1 MQTETILILLF
12 SVAAAVAIAVRQLH
26 VPYTVALVLTG
37 LALGI
42 LNLFT
47 PPHLTKELLFS
58 VFLPG
63 LLFEAAFH
71 IEFREFWRNRLAI
84 ASLAVPGVAA
94 AVALTTVI
102 LTPVVNTLHLEQD
115 FTWQYALV
123 FGALIAATDPIAV
136 VAVFRSLGAPRR
148 LSVLLDGESLLNDG
162 TAIVFFTLS
171 LSLVTGASVTT
182 GQLATDFLKIVGF
195 GGLIGAAVGLA
206 VSQVI
211 KQIDDAMIEITLTT
225 IAAYGSFVTAEH
237 FHYSGVI
244 AVVVAGVLC
253 GNYGARIGMTPS
265 TRVAVETFWEY
276 VAFALNSIVFLLIG
290 LEVHLDALFSS
301 WKAILVAYLVVTA
314 GRGLVIFA
322 VSGLLRRTR
331 ERIPWPWSVVLTW
344 GGLRGGL
351 PMVLVLSLA
360 KDFPHRDLLV
370 TMTFGVVMISI
381 LVHGMTVSPL
391 LRWLGIVKGREHRE
405 AYEFARG
412 KLQAASAALEELER
426 MSHVH
431 FSRDDVRA
439 RLKDE
444 YEKRI
449 EKEQDQIGQLE
460 LDRAAIAAQE
470 SQWARR
476 HLLLTEKNH
485 VIDSFRQ
492 GVLSQE
498 IYEKL
503 LADIDA
509 RLLRLESG
517 EEEKTTEEP
526 DSAKKEDQHPMSI
539 PRKTWAMVHKY
550 HSTQETCA
558 IAMKEGCPL

>member
-1 MQTETILILLF
+1 MQLQTILLLLF
-12 SVAAAVAIAVRQLH
+12 SVVAAVAIAVRRLH
-26 VPYTVALVLTG
+26 MPYTVGLVLTG

-42 LNLFT
+42 MNLFT
-47 PPHLTKELLFS
+47 PPHLTKGLLFS

-94 AVALTTVI
+94 AVALTAAI
-102 LTPVVNTLHLEQD
+102 LTPAVSALHLEQD

-171 LSLVTGASVTT
+171 LSLVTGASVT
-182 GQLATDFLKIVGF
+182 GWQLTTDFLKIVGF
-195 GGLIGAAVGLA
+195 GGLIGAAVSLA

-211 KQIDDAMIEITLTT
+211 RQIDDAKIEITLTT
-225 IAAYGSFVTAEH
+225 IAAYGSFVTAERFH
-237 FHYSGVI
+237 FSGVI

-253 GNYGARIGMTPS
+253 GNYGARTGMTPS
-265 TRVAVETFWEY
+265 TRVAVESFWEY

-290 LEVHLDALFSS
+290 LEVHLNTLFSS
-301 WKAILVAYLVVTA
+301 WEVILVAYLVVTV
-314 GRGLVIFA
+314 GRGLVIFV
-322 VSGLLRRTR
+322 VSGLLRKTR
-331 ERIPWPWSVVLTW
+331 EKIPWPWSVVLTW

-370 TMTFGVVMISI
+370 AMTFGVVMMSI

-391 LRWLGIVKGREHRE
+391 LRRLGIVKGREHRE

-412 KLQAASAALEELER
+412 KLQAAGAALEELER
-426 MSHVH
+426 MSHVY
-431 FSRDDVRA
+431 FSGDDVRA
-439 RLKDE
+439 PLKDG
-444 YEKRI
+444 YEKI
-449 EKEQDQIGQLE
+449 IKGEQDRISELE

-485 VIDSFRQ
+485 MIDSFRQ
-492 GVLSQE
+492 GLLSQE

-503 LADIDA
+503 LTDIDA

-526 DSAKKEDQHPMSI
+526 DSNKKEGE
-539 PRKTWAMVHKY
+539 PR
-550 HSTQETCA
+550 
-558 IAMKEGCPL
+558 

>member
-1 MQTETILILLF
+1 MEMGSRQDRQACTRRRPALGELVGRQTVQIETILILLF
-12 SVAAAVAIAVRQLH
+12 SVATVVAIVVRQVH
-26 VPYTVALVLTG
+26 MPYTVALVLAG

-42 LNLFT
+42 LNIFT
-47 PPHLTKELLFS
+47 PPHLTKALLFS

-71 IEFREFWRNRLAI
+71 IEFREFWRNRLAV

-94 AVALTTVI
+94 AVALTTMI

-171 LSLVTGASVTT
+171 LSLVIGASVTVR
-182 GQLATDFLKIVGF
+182 QLTTDFLQIVGI
-195 GGLIGAAVGLA
+195 GALIGAAVGLA
-206 VSQVI
+206 ASQVI

-244 AVVVAGVLC
+244 AVVVAGIFC

-290 LEVHLDALFSS
+290 LEVNIDSLFSS
-301 WKAILVAYLVVTA
+301 WKVILVAYLVVTV

-322 VSGLLRRTR
+322 VSGLLRKTR
-331 ERIPWPWSVVLTW
+331 EKIPWPWSVVLTW

-412 KLQAASAALEELER
+412 KLQAASAALEELDR
-426 MSHVH
+426 MSYVH
-431 FSRDDVRA
+431 FSHDDVHA
-439 RLKDE
+439 QLKDE

-449 EKEQDQIGQLE
+449 EEGREQIGELE
-460 LDRAAIAAQE
+460 LDRAAIVAQE

-498 IYEKL
+498 IYDQL

-509 RLLRLESG
+509 RLLRVESG
-517 EEEKTTEEP
+517 EEEPTTEAP
-526 DSAKKEDQHPMSI
+526 GSDKNED
-539 PRKTWAMVHKY
+539 
-550 HSTQETCA
+550 
-558 IAMKEGCPL
+558 

>member
-1 MQTETILILLF
+1 MQTEMILILLF
-12 SVAAAVAIAVRQLH
+12 SVAAAVAIAVRQVH
-26 VPYTVALVLTG
+26 MPYTVALVLAG
-37 LALGI
+37 LMLGI
-42 LNLFT
+42 LDVFT
-47 PPHLTKELLFS
+47 PPPLTKELLFS

-84 ASLAVPGVAA
+84 TSLAVPGVAA
-94 AVALTTVI
+94 AVALTSVI
-102 LTPVVNTLHLEQD
+102 LTPVVNTLHLEQH

-136 VAVFRSLGAPRR
+136 VAAFRSLGVPQR

-162 TAIVFFTLS
+162 TAIVFFMLS
-171 LSLVTGASVTT
+171 LSLVNGAGVTA
-182 GQLATDFLKIVGF
+182 GQLATDFLEIVGF

-206 VSQVI
+206 ASQMI
-211 KQIDDAMIEITLTT
+211 RQIDEAMIEITLTT
-225 IAAYGSFVTAEH
+225 IAAYGSFVAAEH

-244 AVVVAGVLC
+244 AVVVAGMIC
-253 GNYGARIGMTPS
+253 GNYGARTGMTPS

-290 LEVHLDALFSS
+290 LEVHLDALFGS
-301 WKAILVAYLVVTA
+301 WRVILVAYLVVIAT
-314 GRGLVIFA
+314 RGLVIFA
-322 VSGLLRRTR
+322 VSGLLRKTR
-331 ERIPWPWSVVLTW
+331 EKIPWPWSVALTW

-381 LVHGMTVSPL
+381 LLHGMTIPPL
-391 LRWLGIVKGREHRE
+391 LRLLGIVKGRMQRD

-412 KLQAASAALEELER
+412 KLQAASAALEELGR
-426 MSHVH
+426 MSYIH
-431 FSRDDVRA
+431 FSRDDMRA
-439 RLKDE
+439 QLKDE

-449 EKEQDQIGQLE
+449 EEEQSRMGALE
-460 LDRAAIAAQE
+460 LDRAAIAEQE
-470 SQWARR
+470 SQWIRR
-476 HLLLTEKNH
+476 HLLLTEKSH
-485 VIDSFRQ
+485 VVDSFRQ
-492 GVLSQE
+492 GMLGQE
-498 IYEKL
+498 IHEQL

-517 EEEKTTEEP
+517 EGAQAAEEP
-526 DSAKKEDQHPMSI
+526 VSASSSI
-539 PRKTWAMVHKY
+539 KSDERSRANAGDEAHFGK
-550 HSTQETCA
+550 
-558 IAMKEGCPL
+558 

>member
-1 MQTETILILLF
+1 MHAETILILLF
-12 SVAAAVAIAVRQLH
+12 SVAAAVAIAVRQLQ

-37 LALGI
+37 LGLGM

-115 FTWQYALV
+115 FVWQYALV

-136 VAVFRSLGAPRR
+136 VAIFRSLGAPRR

-171 LSLVTGASVTT
+171 LSLVTGASVT
-182 GQLATDFLKIVGF
+182 GWQLTTDFLEIVGF

-211 KQIDDAMIEITLTT
+211 KQVDDAMIEITLTT

-253 GNYGARIGMTPS
+253 GNYGARVGMTPS

-290 LEVHLDALFSS
+290 LEVNLDALFLS
-301 WKAILVAYLVVTA
+301 WKVILVAYLVSTA
-314 GRGLVIFA
+314 GRGLVIFL

-331 ERIPWPWSVVLTW
+331 EKIPWPWSVVLTW

-412 KLQAASAALEELER
+412 KLQAANAALEELKH

-431 FSRDDVRA
+431 FSSKDVRA
-439 RLKDE
+439 HLKGE
-444 YEKRI
+444 YQQRI
-449 EKEQDQIGQLE
+449 KEEQGQIGELE
-460 LDRAAIAAQE
+460 LDRSEIEAQE
-470 SQWARR
+470 AQWARR

-485 VIDSFRQ
+485 VIDSFQQ
-492 GVLSQE
+492 GILDQE
-498 IYEKL
+498 VYDKL
-503 LADIDA
+503 LADIDT

-517 EEEKTTEEP
+517 EAGKTVEEQNSVRHKKT
-526 DSAKKEDQHPMSI
+526 
-539 PRKTWAMVHKY
+539 
-550 HSTQETCA
+550 
-558 IAMKEGCPL
+558 

>member
-47 PPHLTKELLFS
+47 PPPLTKQLLFS

-71 IEFREFWRNRLAI
+71 IEFREFWRNRLTI

-102 LTPVVNTLHLEQD
+102 LSPVVNTLHLELG

-136 VAVFRSLGAPRR
+136 VAVFRSLGVPRR
-148 LSVLLDGESLLNDG
+148 LSVLLEGESLLNDG
-162 TAIVFFTLS
+162 TAIVLFTLS
-171 LSLVTGASVTT
+171 LALVNGANVTAW
-182 GQLATDFLKIVGF
+182 QLTTDFIKIVGF
-195 GGLIGAAVGLA
+195 GGLIGLAVGLA

-237 FHYSGVI
+237 FQYSGVI

-253 GNYGARIGMTPS
+253 GNYGARTGMTPS

-290 LEVHLDALFSS
+290 LEVHLDALFLS
-301 WKAILVAYLVVTA
+301 WQAILVAYLVVTA

-322 VSGLLRRTR
+322 VSGLLRKTR
-331 ERIPWPWSVVLTW
+331 EQIPWAWSLVLTW

-360 KDFPHRDLLV
+360 RDFPHRDLLV

-412 KLQAASAALEELER
+412 KLQAASAALAELER

-431 FSRDDVRA
+431 FFRNDVRDHI
-439 RLKDE
+439 KDE

-449 EKEQDQIGQLE
+449 AEEQDKIDGLE
-460 LDRAAIAAQE
+460 LDHAAIVAQE
-470 SQWARR
+470 AQWARR

-485 VIDSFRQ
+485 AIGSFQQ
-492 GVLSQE
+492 GVLDQE

-509 RLLRLESG
+509 RFLWLESG
-517 EEEKTTEEP
+517 AEEKTNAEVN
-526 DSAKKEDQHPMSI
+526 SATNKE
-539 PRKTWAMVHKY
+539 
-550 HSTQETCA
+550 
-558 IAMKEGCPL
+558 

>member
-1 MQTETILILLF
+1 VPAETVLILLF
-12 SVAAAVAIAVRQLH
+12 SVAAAVAIAVRQWH

-37 LALGI
+37 LVLGI
-42 LNLFT
+42 LNLFA
-47 PPHLTKELLFS
+47 PPHLTKGLLFS

-71 IEFREFWRNRLAI
+71 MEFREFWRNRLAI

-94 AVALTTVI
+94 AVLLTTVF
-102 LTPVVNTLHLEQD
+102 LTPVVNALHLEQK

-136 VAVFRSLGAPRR
+136 MAVFRSLGVPRR

-171 LSLVTGASVTT
+171 LALVTGASVTA
-182 GQLATDFLKIVGF
+182 GRLATDFFNIVVL

-206 VSQVI
+206 VSFVI
-211 KQIDDAMIEITLTT
+211 KHVDDAMIEITLTT
-225 IAAYGSFVTAEH
+225 IAAYGSFVAAEH

-244 AVVVAGVLC
+244 AVVVAGILC

-276 VAFALNSIVFLLIG
+276 VAFALNSMVFLLIG

-301 WKAILVAYLVVTA
+301 WKAILVAYLVVTV
-314 GRGLVIFA
+314 GRGLIIFA
-322 VSGLLRRTR
+322 VSGLLRSTR
-331 ERIPWPWSVVLTW
+331 ERFPWVWSVVLTW
-344 GGLRGGL
+344 GGLRGAL
-351 PMVLVLSLA
+351 PMVLVLSLPGA
-360 KDFPHRDLLV
+360 FPHRELLV
-370 TMTFGVVMISI
+370 TMTFGVVLISI
-381 LVHGMTVSPL
+381 LVHGMTISPL
-391 LRWLGIVKGREHRE
+391 LRWLGVVKGREHRE
-405 AYEFARG
+405 AYELARG
-412 KLQAASAALEELER
+412 KLQAASAALDELER

-431 FSRDDVRA
+431 FFRDDVRA
-439 RLKDE
+439 KLKDE
-444 YEKRI
+444 YQKRI
-449 EKEQDQIGQLE
+449 EEEQNRIGTLT
-460 LDRAAIAAQE
+460 LDRAVISAQE

-476 HLLLTEKNH
+476 HLLLTEKKH

-492 GVLSQE
+492 GVLDQD

-517 EEEKTTEEP
+517 DEAQTTEEP
-526 DSAKKEDQHPMSI
+526 ASAEKQNKNPQ
-539 PRKTWAMVHKY
+539 PREISSAANTE
-550 HSTQETCA
+550 SS
-558 IAMKEGCPL
+558 PS

>member
-1 MQTETILILLF
+1 MQTQTILILLF
-12 SVAAAVAIAVRQLH
+12 SVAAAVAIAARQFR

-37 LALGI
+37 LVLGI

-58 VFLPG
+58 IFLPG

-84 ASLAVPGVAA
+84 VLLAVPGVAV

-102 LTPVVNTLHLEQD
+102 LTPVVTTLHLAND

-136 VAVFRSLGAPRR
+136 VAVFRTLGAPRR

-171 LSLVTGASVTT
+171 LSMLAGARVTM
-182 GQLATDFLKIVGF
+182 GQLTTDFLMIVGF
-195 GGLIGAAVGLA
+195 GALIGVAIGLA

-211 KQIDDAMIEITLTT
+211 RQVDDAMIEITLTT
-225 IAAYGSFVTAEH
+225 IAAYGSFVAAEH
-237 FHYSGVI
+237 FQCSGVI

-253 GNYGARIGMTPS
+253 GNYGARTGMTPS
-265 TRVAVETFWEY
+265 TKVAVEAFWEY

-290 LEVHLDALFSS
+290 LEVQLDALFSS
-301 WKAILVAYLVVTA
+301 WKAILVAYLVVTVC
-314 GRGLVIFA
+314 RGLVIFA
-322 VSGLLRRTR
+322 VSGLLRMSR
-331 ERIPWPWSVVLTW
+331 ETISWPWSVALMW

-351 PMVLVLSLA
+351 PMVLVLSLP
-360 KDFPHRDLLV
+360 KGFLHRDLLV

-381 LVHGMTVSPL
+381 LAHGMTISPL
-391 LRWLGIVKGREHRE
+391 LRWLGIVKGPQRRE
-405 AYEFARG
+405 AYEFSRG

-431 FSRDDVRA
+431 FSGNAIRA
-439 RLKDE
+439 KLKEE
-444 YEKRI
+444 YKKRI
-449 EKEQDQIGQLE
+449 EEEQIEIGALE
-460 LDRAAIAAQE
+460 LDHAAIAVQE

-476 HLLLTEKNH
+476 HLLLTEKNY
-485 VIDSFRQ
+485 VIGSYRQ
-492 GVLSQE
+492 GTVSQE
-498 IYEKL
+498 VYEKL

-509 RLLRLESG
+509 RLLRLESV
-517 EEEKTTEEP
+517 EENEGTAEET
-526 DSAKKEDQHPMSI
+526 DN
-539 PRKTWAMVHKY
+539 VGN
-550 HSTQETCA
+550 
-558 IAMKEGCPL
+558 EGSVG

>member
-1 MQTETILILLF
+1 METETILILLF
-12 SVAAAVAIAVRQLH
+12 SVAVAVAIAVRQLH

-37 LALGI
+37 SGLGI
-42 LNLFT
+42 LSLFT
-47 PPHLTKELLFS
+47 PPHLTKELLYS

-71 IEFREFWRNRLAI
+71 IELSEFWRNRLAI

-94 AVALTTVI
+94 AVALTAVI
-102 LTPVVNTLHLEQD
+102 LPPVVDTLNLEQG
-115 FTWQYALV
+115 FTWSYALV

-148 LSVLLDGESLLNDG
+148 LSMLLDGESLLNDG

-182 GQLATDFLKIVGF
+182 GQLAADFLKIVGF

-265 TRVAVETFWEY
+265 TRVAVQTFWEY

-290 LEVHLDALFSS
+290 LEVHLNALFVS
-301 WKAILVAYLVVTA
+301 WKVILVAYLVVTV

-322 VSGLLRRTR
+322 VSGVLRKTR
-331 ERIPWPWSVVLTW
+331 ENIPWPWSVVLTW
-344 GGLRGGL
+344 GGLRGVL

-360 KDFPHRDLLV
+360 KEFPHRDLLV

-381 LVHGMTVSPL
+381 LVHGMTISPL

-412 KLQAASAALEELER
+412 KLQAAGAALEELDR
-426 MSHVH
+426 MSYVR
-431 FSRDDVRA
+431 FSREDVREE
-439 RLKDE
+439 LKNE
-444 YEKRI
+444 YKDRM
-449 EKEQDQIGQLE
+449 EKEQGLIGKLE

-476 HLLLTEKNH
+476 HLLLTEKNQ
-485 VIDSFRQ
+485 VIDSYRQ
-492 GVLSQE
+492 GVLTQE
-498 IYEKL
+498 VYEKL
-503 LADIDA
+503 LADVDA

-517 EEEKTTEEP
+517 EQEKTAGTP
-526 DSAKKEDQHPMSI
+526 DSAQGEVRRRDLPGY
-539 PRKTWAMVHKY
+539 TWTMMRMHH
-550 HSTQETCA
+550 HSEA
-558 IAMKEGCPL
+558 ICTRVLRGYT

>member
-1 MQTETILILLF
+1 MHTETILILLF
-12 SVAAAVAIAVRQLH
+12 SVAAAVAIAVRQLR

-37 LALGI
+37 LTLGI

-71 IEFREFWRNRLAI
+71 IEFREFWRNRLTI
-84 ASLAVPGVAA
+84 ASLAMPGVGA
-94 AVALTTVI
+94 AVALTTVT
-102 LTPVVNTLHLEQD
+102 LAPVVNTLHLEQN

-136 VAVFRSLGAPRR
+136 VAVFRTLGVPRR

-171 LSLVTGASVTT
+171 LSLVIGAGVTGW
-182 GQLATDFLKIVGF
+182 QLTTDFLKIVGF
-195 GGLIGAAVGLA
+195 GGLIGAAVGLGI
-206 VSQVI
+206 SQVI

-225 IAAYGSFVTAEH
+225 IAAYGSFVMAEH
-237 FHYSGVI
+237 FHSSGVI

-253 GNYGARIGMTPS
+253 GNYGARTGMTPS

-276 VAFALNSIVFLLIG
+276 VAFALNSMVFLLIG
-290 LEVHLDALFSS
+290 LEVHLDALFGS
-301 WKAILVAYLVVTA
+301 WQVILVAYLVVTA

-331 ERIPWPWSVVLTW
+331 EKIPWPWSIVLTW

-381 LVHGMTVSPL
+381 LVHGMTISPL
-391 LRWLGIVKGREHRE
+391 LRWLGVVKGHEHRE
-405 AYEFARG
+405 EYEFARG

-426 MSHVH
+426 LSHVH
-431 FSRDDVRA
+431 FSRNDVRA
-439 RLKDE
+439 KLKDE

-449 EKEQDQIGQLE
+449 TVEQNRIGELE
-460 LDRAAIAAQE
+460 LDRAAVAAQE
-470 SQWARR
+470 ARWARR

-485 VIDSFRQ
+485 VIDSFQQ
-492 GVLSQE
+492 GLLDQE

-517 EEEKTTEEP
+517 EEETIEEP
-526 DSAKKEDQHPMSI
+526 VVAGHENKP
-539 PRKTWAMVHKY
+539 
-550 HSTQETCA
+550 
-558 IAMKEGCPL
+558 

>member
-1 MQTETILILLF
+1 MQTETIVILLF
-12 SVAAAVAIAVRQLH
+12 SVAVAVAIVVRQLH

-37 LALGI
+37 LTLGI

-136 VAVFRSLGAPRR
+136 VAVFRSLGVPRR

-162 TAIVFFTLS
+162 TAVVFFTLS
-171 LSLVTGASVTT
+171 LSLVTGASVTA
-182 GQLATDFLKIVGF
+182 GQLTTDFFKIVGF

-225 IAAYGSFVTAEH
+225 IAAYGSFVIAEH
-237 FHYSGVI
+237 FHCSGVI
-244 AVVVAGVLC
+244 AVVVAGMLC

-290 LEVHLDALFSS
+290 LEVHLNALFSS
-301 WKAILVAYLVVTA
+301 WKVILVAYLVVTA
-314 GRGLVIFA
+314 GRGLLIFV
-322 VSGLLRRTR
+322 VSALLRRTR
-331 ERIPWPWSVVLTW
+331 EKIPWSWSVVLTW
-344 GGLRGGL
+344 GGLRGAL

-360 KDFPHRDLLV
+360 KDFAHRDLLV

-412 KLQAASAALEELER
+412 KLQAASAAVEELER
-426 MSHVH
+426 MSHLH

-439 RLKDE
+439 QLKDE

-449 EKEQDQIGQLE
+449 EKEQDQIGELE
-460 LDRAAIAAQE
+460 LDRAAIVAQE

-492 GVLSQE
+492 GLLSQE

-526 DSAKKEDQHPMSI
+526 DSAKKED
-539 PRKTWAMVHKY
+539 
-550 HSTQETCA
+550 ETR
-558 IAMKEGCPL
+558 

>member
-37 LALGI
+37 LGLGI
-42 LNLFT
+42 LSLFT

-84 ASLAVPGVAA
+84 AALAVPGVAA

-102 LTPVVNTLHLEQD
+102 LTPVVSTLHLERD

-136 VAVFRSLGAPRR
+136 MAVFRSLGAPRR

-182 GQLATDFLKIVGF
+182 GQLATDFLEIVGF

-253 GNYGARIGMTPS
+253 GNYGARVGMTPS

-290 LEVHLDALFSS
+290 LEVHLDALFGS
-301 WKAILVAYLVVTA
+301 WKVILVAYLVVTA
-314 GRGLVIFA
+314 GRALVIFV
-322 VSGLLRRTR
+322 VSGLLRKTR
-331 ERIPWPWSVVLTW
+331 EKIPWRWSVVLTW
-344 GGLRGGL
+344 GGLRGAL
-351 PMVLVLSLA
+351 PMVLVLGLTRE
-360 KDFPHRDLLV
+360 FPHRDLLV
-370 TMTFGVVMISI
+370 TMTFGVVMMSI
-381 LVHGMTVSPL
+381 LVHGMSISPL
-391 LRWLGIVKGREHRE
+391 LHWLGVVKGREHRE
-405 AYEFARG
+405 AYELARG
-412 KLQAASAALEELER
+412 KLQAASAALDEVER
-426 MSHVH
+426 MSYVR
-431 FSRDDVRA
+431 FTRDDVRA
-439 RLKDE
+439 QLKDE

-449 EKEQDQIGQLE
+449 EKEQDQIGELE

-470 SQWARR
+470 SHWARR

-498 IYEKL
+498 IHEKL

-517 EEEKTTEEP
+517 EEEKTTEER
-526 DSAKKEDQHPMSI
+526 DADENED
-539 PRKTWAMVHKY
+539 
-550 HSTQETCA
+550 
-558 IAMKEGCPL
+558 

>member
-1 MQTETILILLF
+1 VQTETILILLF
-12 SVAAAVAIAVRQLH
+12 SVAAAVAIAVRQLR

-42 LNLFT
+42 MNLFT

-71 IEFREFWRNRLAI
+71 IEFREFWRNRLTI
-84 ASLAVPGVAA
+84 ASLAVPGVGA

-102 LTPVVNTLHLEQD
+102 LAPVVNTLHLEHN

-136 VAVFRSLGAPRR
+136 VAVFRTLGVPRR

-162 TAIVFFTLS
+162 TAIVFFALS
-171 LSLVTGASVTT
+171 LSLVTGTGVT
-182 GQLATDFLKIVGF
+182 GWQLTTDFLKIVGF
-195 GGLIGAAVGLA
+195 GGLIGAAVGLG

-253 GNYGARIGMTPS
+253 GNYGARTGMTPS
-265 TRVAVETFWEY
+265 TRVAVGTFWEY
-276 VAFALNSIVFLLIG
+276 VAFALNSMVFLLIG
-290 LEVHLDALFSS
+290 LEVHLDALFDS
-301 WKAILVAYLVVTA
+301 WQVILIAYLIVTA

-322 VSGLLRRTR
+322 VSALLQRTR
-331 ERIPWPWSVVLTW
+331 EKIPWSWSIILTW

-381 LVHGMTVSPL
+381 LIHGMTVSPL
-391 LRWLGIVKGREHRE
+391 LRWLGIVKGHEHRE
-405 AYEFARG
+405 EYEFARG
-412 KLQAASAALEELER
+412 KLQAANAALEELER
-426 MSHVH
+426 LSHVH
-431 FSRDDVRA
+431 FTSNDVRTK
-439 RLKDE
+439 LKDQ

-449 EKEQDQIGQLE
+449 MVEQNRIGKLE
-460 LDRAAIAAQE
+460 LDRAEVAAQE
-470 SQWARR
+470 SRWARR

-485 VIDSFRQ
+485 VIDSFQQ
-492 GVLSQE
+492 GVLDQE

-517 EEEKTTEEP
+517 AEEKSPAEVTSTP
-526 DSAKKEDQHPMSI
+526 TKRI
-539 PRKTWAMVHKY
+539 P
-550 HSTQETCA
+550 
-558 IAMKEGCPL
+558 

>member
-1 MQTETILILLF
+1 VQTETILILLF
-12 SVAAAVAIAVRQLH
+12 SVAVAVAIAVRQLH

-42 LNLFT
+42 LKLFT

-71 IEFREFWRNRLAI
+71 IEFREFWRNRFAI

-102 LTPVVNTLHLEQD
+102 LRPVVSTLHLEQD

-136 VAVFRSLGAPRR
+136 VAVFRSLGVPRR

-162 TAIVFFTLS
+162 TAIVLFTMS
-171 LSLVTGASVTT
+171 LSLVTGADAT
-182 GQLATDFLKIVGF
+182 GWQLTTDFLKIVGF

-206 VSQVI
+206 VSQAI

-244 AVVVAGVLC
+244 AVVAAGVLC

-290 LEVHLDALFSS
+290 LEVNLDALFSS
-301 WKAILVAYLVVTA
+301 WKVILVAYLVVTA

-331 ERIPWPWSVVLTW
+331 EKIPWPWSLVLTW

-391 LRWLGIVKGREHRE
+391 LRLLGIVKGREHRE

-412 KLQAASAALEELER
+412 KLQAAGAALEELDR

-431 FSRDDVRA
+431 FSRNDVRA

-444 YEKRI
+444 YKERI
-449 EKEQDQIGQLE
+449 EEEQNRIGELE

-485 VIDSFRQ
+485 VIASFRQ
-492 GVLSQE
+492 GALSQE

-526 DSAKKEDQHPMSI
+526 DSVRNED
-539 PRKTWAMVHKY
+539 
-550 HSTQETCA
+550 ETR
-558 IAMKEGCPL
+558 

>member
-1 MQTETILILLF
+1 MILLL
-12 SVAAAVAIAVRQLH
+12 SVAVAVAIAVRQLH

-71 IEFREFWRNRLAI
+71 IEFHEFWRNRLAI
-84 ASLAVPGVAA
+84 AALAVPGVAA

-102 LTPVVNTLHLEQD
+102 LTPVVNTLQLEQD
-115 FTWQYALV
+115 FTWPYALV

-171 LSLVTGASVTT
+171 LSLMTGGGVTT
-182 GQLATDFLKIVGF
+182 RQLATDFLRIVGI
-195 GGLIGAAVGLA
+195 GGLIGAAVGMGA
-206 VSQVI
+206 SQVI

-225 IAAYGSFVTAEH
+225 LAAYGSFVTAEDVGA
-237 FHYSGVI
+237 SGVI
-244 AVVVAGVLC
+244 AVVVAGVVC
-253 GNYGARIGMTPS
+253 GNYGARTGMTPS

-290 LEVHLDALFSS
+290 LEVHLGAMFAS
-301 WKAILVAYLVVTA
+301 WKAILVAYLIVTA
-314 GRGLVIFA
+314 SRGLVIFT
-322 VSGLLRRTR
+322 VSGVLRLTR
-331 ERIPWPWSVVLTW
+331 ERIPWPWAVVLTW

-360 KDFPHRDLLV
+360 KDVPHRELLV

-381 LVHGMTVSPL
+381 LVHGMTIPPL
-391 LRWLGIVKGREHRE
+391 LRWLGIVKGRENRD

-412 KLQAASAALEELER
+412 KVQAASAALEELQR
-426 MSHVH
+426 MSHVQ
-431 FSRDDVRA
+431 FSHGDVRA
-439 RLKDE
+439 QLETE
-444 YEKRI
+444 YNTRI
-449 EKEQDQIGQLE
+449 EAEQSRIGALE

-485 VIDSFRQ
+485 VGDSFRQ

-498 IYEKL
+498 VHEKL

-517 EEEKTTEEP
+517 GEEKTPAERGSPE
-526 DSAKKEDQHPMSI
+526 
-539 PRKTWAMVHKY
+539 
-550 HSTQETCA
+550 STGKA
-558 IAMKEGCPL
+558 

>member
-1 MQTETILILLF
+1 
-12 SVAAAVAIAVRQLH
+12 
-26 VPYTVALVLTG
+26 
-37 LALGI
+37 
-42 LNLFT
+42 
-47 PPHLTKELLFS
+47 
-58 VFLPG
+58 
-63 LLFEAAFH
+63 LFEAAFH

-94 AVALTTVI
+94 AVALTSVI
-102 LTPVVNTLHLEQD
+102 LTPVVNTLHLEQH

-136 VAVFRSLGAPRR
+136 VAAFRSLGVPQR

-162 TAIVFFTLS
+162 TAIVFFMLS
-171 LSLVTGASVTT
+171 LSLVNGAGVTT

-195 GGLIGAAVGLA
+195 GGLIGAAIGLA
-206 VSQVI
+206 ASQMI

-244 AVVVAGVLC
+244 AVVVAGVIC
-253 GNYGARIGMTPS
+253 GNYGARTGMTPS

-290 LEVHLDALFSS
+290 LEVHLDALFGS
-301 WKAILVAYLVVTA
+301 WQVILVAYLVVTA
-314 GRGLVIFA
+314 SRGLVIFA
-322 VSGLLRRTR
+322 VSGLLRKTR
-331 ERIPWPWSVVLTW
+331 EKIPWPWSVALTW

-381 LVHGMTVSPL
+381 LLNGMTVPPL
-391 LRWLGIVKGREHRE
+391 LRRLGIVKGRVHRE

-412 KLQAASAALEELER
+412 KLQAASAALEELNR
-426 MSHVH
+426 MSYIH
-431 FSRDDVRA
+431 FSRDDMRA
-439 RLKDE
+439 QLKDE

-449 EKEQDQIGQLE
+449 EEEQGRIGALE

-476 HLLLTEKNH
+476 HLLLTEKSH

-492 GVLSQE
+492 GLPGLP
-498 IYEKL
+498 IKRKL
-503 LADIDA
+503 RHLFNLNQIK
-509 RLLRLESG
+509 G
-517 EEEKTTEEP
+517 V
-526 DSAKKEDQHPMSI
+526 QNG
-539 PRKTWAMVHKY
+539 
-550 HSTQETCA
+550 HSTQ
-558 IAMKEGCPL
+558 

>member
-12 SVAAAVAIAVRQLH
+12 SIAAVVAIAVRQLH
-26 VPYTVALVLTG
+26 VPYTVALVLSG
-37 LALGI
+37 LALGV

-71 IEFREFWRNRLAI
+71 IEFRDFWRNRLTV

-94 AVALTTVI
+94 AVALTAMI
-102 LTPVVNTLHLEQD
+102 LTPVVSTLHLEQD
-115 FTWQYALV
+115 FTWPYALV

-136 VAVFRSLGAPRR
+136 VAVFRSLGVPRR
-148 LSVLLDGESLLNDG
+148 LSVLLEGESLLNDG

-182 GQLATDFLKIVGF
+182 GQIATDFLKIVGF
-195 GGLIGAAVGLA
+195 GALIGAAVGLA
-206 VSQVI
+206 ASQVI

-276 VAFALNSIVFLLIG
+276 VAFALNSFVFLLIG
-290 LEVHLDALFSS
+290 LEVNLDALFTS
-301 WKAILVAYLVVTA
+301 WEAILVAYLVVTT

-322 VSGLLRRTR
+322 VSALLRKTR
-331 ERIPWPWSVVLTW
+331 EKIAWSWSVVLTW

-381 LVHGMTVSPL
+381 LVHGMTVSHL

-431 FSRDDVRA
+431 FFRNDVRA

-444 YEKRI
+444 YTQRI
-449 EKEQDQIGQLE
+449 AAEQGKMGALE
-460 LDRAAIAAQE
+460 LDRTAIAAQE
-470 SQWARR
+470 SRWARR

-485 VIDSFRQ
+485 VTDAFRQ
-492 GVLSQE
+492 GLLDQAV
-498 IYEKL
+498 YEKL

-517 EEEKTTEEP
+517 EEEKTTEAQP
-526 DSAKKEDQHPMSI
+526 VA
-539 PRKTWAMVHKY
+539 TNGV
-550 HSTQETCA
+550 
-558 IAMKEGCPL
+558 

>member
-1 MQTETILILLF
+1 LILLF

-42 LNLFT
+42 LNLFA

-71 IEFREFWRNRLAI
+71 IEFSEFWRNRLAI
-84 ASLAVPGVAA
+84 AALAVPGVAA
-94 AVALTTVI
+94 AVVLTTVI
-102 LTPVVNTLHLEQD
+102 LTPVVNTLHLEQN

-136 VAVFRSLGAPRR
+136 MAVFKSLGVPRR

-171 LSLVTGASVTT
+171 LSLVTGVSVTG
-182 GQLATDFLKIVGF
+182 GQLTTDFLKIVGF
-195 GGLIGAAVGLA
+195 GALIGAAFGLA

-211 KQIDDAMIEITLTT
+211 KHIDDAMIEITLTT
-225 IAAYGSFVTAEH
+225 IAAYGSFVTAEQ

-290 LEVHLDALFSS
+290 LEVHLDALFVS
-301 WKAILVAYLVVTA
+301 WKVILVAYLIVTA
-314 GRGLVIFA
+314 GRGLVIFM
-322 VSGLLRRTR
+322 VSGLLRKTR
-331 ERIPWPWSVVLTW
+331 EKIPWPWSVVLTW
-344 GGLRGGL
+344 GGLRGAL

-360 KDFPHRDLLV
+360 KEFPHRDLLV
-370 TMTFGVVMISI
+370 TMTFGVVLISI
-381 LVHGMTVSPL
+381 LVHGMTISPL
-391 LRWLGIVKGREHRE
+391 LCWLGIVKGREHRE

-412 KLQAASAALEELER
+412 KLQAASAALEELDR
-426 MSHVH
+426 MSYVH
-431 FSRDDVRA
+431 FSHDEVLA
-439 RLKDE
+439 ELKSE
-444 YEKRI
+444 YKKRMDA
-449 EKEQDQIGQLE
+449 ERGRIGALE

-485 VIDSFRQ
+485 VMDSFRQ
-492 GVLSQE
+492 GVLNQE

-517 EEEKTTEEP
+517 EEDTTTEEP
-526 DSAKKEDQHPMSI
+526 HSAGHE
-539 PRKTWAMVHKY
+539 
-550 HSTQETCA
+550 E
-558 IAMKEGCPL
+558 

>member
-1 MQTETILILLF
+1 MQTEMMLILLF
-12 SVAAAVAIAVRQLH
+12 SVAAAVAIAVRQVH
-26 VPYTVALVLTG
+26 MPYTVALVLAG
-37 LALGI
+37 LTLGI
-42 LNLFT
+42 LDVFT
-47 PPHLTKELLFS
+47 PPPLTKELLFS

-84 ASLAVPGVAA
+84 TSLAVPGVAA
-94 AVALTTVI
+94 AVALTSVI
-102 LTPVVNTLHLEQD
+102 LTPVVNTLHLEQH

-136 VAVFRSLGAPRR
+136 VAAFRSLGVPQR

-162 TAIVFFTLS
+162 TAIVFFMLS
-171 LSLVTGASVTT
+171 LSLVNGADVTA
-182 GQLATDFLKIVGF
+182 GQLATDFLEIVGF

-206 VSQVI
+206 VSQMI
-211 KQIDDAMIEITLTT
+211 RQIDEAMIEITLTT
-225 IAAYGSFVTAEH
+225 IAAYGSFVAAEH

-244 AVVVAGVLC
+244 AVVVAGMIC
-253 GNYGARIGMTPS
+253 GNYGARTGMTPS

-290 LEVHLDALFSS
+290 LEVHLDALFGS
-301 WKAILVAYLVVTA
+301 WRVILVAYLVVIAT
-314 GRGLVIFA
+314 RGLVIFA
-322 VSGLLRRTR
+322 VSGLLQKTR
-331 ERIPWPWSVVLTW
+331 EKIPWPWSVALTW

-381 LVHGMTVSPL
+381 LLHGMTIPPL
-391 LRWLGIVKGREHRE
+391 LRLLGIVKGRMQRD

-412 KLQAASAALEELER
+412 KLQAASAALEELGR
-426 MSHVH
+426 MSYIH
-431 FSRDDVRA
+431 FSRDDMRA
-439 RLKDE
+439 QLKDE

-449 EKEQDQIGQLE
+449 EEEQSRMGALE
-460 LDRAAIAAQE
+460 LDRAAIAEQE
-470 SQWARR
+470 SQWVRR
-476 HLLLTEKNH
+476 HLLLTEKTH
-485 VIDSFRQ
+485 VVDSFRQ
-492 GVLSQE
+492 GMLGQE
-498 IYEKL
+498 IYEQL

-517 EEEKTTEEP
+517 EGAQAAEEP
-526 DSAKKEDQHPMSI
+526 VSASSSI
-539 PRKTWAMVHKY
+539 KSDERSRANAGDEAHFGK
-550 HSTQETCA
+550 
-558 IAMKEGCPL
+558 

>member
-1 MQTETILILLF
+1 M
-12 SVAAAVAIAVRQLH
+12 VAIAVRQLN
-26 VPYTVALVLTG
+26 VPYTVALVLSG
-37 LALGI
+37 LVLGI

-71 IEFREFWRNRLAI
+71 IEFREFWRNRLTI
-84 ASLAVPGVAA
+84 ASLAVPGLAA
-94 AVALTTVI
+94 AVGLTTVI
-102 LTPVVNTLHLEQD
+102 LTPVVSTLHLEQD
-115 FTWQYALV
+115 FTWSYALV

-182 GQLATDFLKIVGF
+182 SQIVTDFLKIVGF
-195 GGLIGAAVGLA
+195 GGLIGAAVGLT

-225 IAAYGSFVTAEH
+225 IAAYGAFVTAEH

-253 GNYGARIGMTPS
+253 GNYGARFGMTPS

-276 VAFALNSIVFLLIG
+276 VAFALNSFVFLLIG
-290 LEVHLDALFSS
+290 LEVHLDALFTS
-301 WKAILVAYLVVTA
+301 WKAILVAYLVVTV

-322 VSGLLRRTR
+322 VSAFLRKTR
-331 ERIPWPWSVVLTW
+331 EKIPWSWSVVLTW

-381 LVHGMTVSPL
+381 LVHGMTVSHL
-391 LRWLGIVKGREHRE
+391 LRWMGIIKGREHHE

-412 KLQAASAALEELER
+412 KLQAASAALEELDR

-431 FSRDDVRA
+431 FFRDDVRA

-444 YEKRI
+444 YTQRI
-449 EKEQDQIGQLE
+449 TAEQGQMDALE
-460 LDRAAIAAQE
+460 LDRTAIVAQE

-485 VIDSFRQ
+485 VTDAFRQ
-492 GVLSQE
+492 GLLDQAV
-498 IYEKL
+498 YEKL

-517 EEEKTTEEP
+517 EEEKTTEEQP
-526 DSAKKEDQHPMSI
+526 VASDGD
-539 PRKTWAMVHKY
+539 
-550 HSTQETCA
+550 
-558 IAMKEGCPL
+558 

>member
-1 MQTETILILLF
+1 VQTETIFILLF
-12 SVAAAVAIAVRQLH
+12 MVAAAVAIAVRQLR

-42 LNLFT
+42 LKLFT

-71 IEFREFWRNRLAI
+71 IEFREFWRNRFAT

-102 LTPVVNTLHLEQD
+102 LTPVVNTLHLEQG

-136 VAVFRSLGAPRR
+136 VAVFRSLGVPRR

-171 LSLVTGASVTT
+171 LSLVTGASVTA

-195 GGLIGAAVGLA
+195 GALIGAAVGLA

-211 KQIDDAMIEITLTT
+211 KQIDDSMIEITLTT
-225 IAAYGSFVTAEH
+225 IAAYGSFVMAEH
-237 FHYSGVI
+237 FLYSGVI
-244 AVVVAGVLC
+244 AVVVAGVFC

-276 VAFALNSIVFLLIG
+276 VAFALNSLVFLLIG
-290 LEVHLDALFSS
+290 LEVNLDALYGS
-301 WKAILVAYLVVTA
+301 WKVILVAYLVVTA
-314 GRGLVIFA
+314 GRGLVIFV
-322 VSGLLRRTR
+322 VSGLLQKTR
-331 ERIPWPWSVVLTW
+331 EKIPWPWSVVLTW

-381 LVHGMTVSPL
+381 LVHGMTVKPL

-412 KLQAASAALEELER
+412 KLQAAGAAIEELAR

-431 FSRDDVRA
+431 FSRDDVRI

-449 EKEQDQIGQLE
+449 VQEQDQIGALE
-460 LDRAAIAAQE
+460 LDRAEIAAQE

-476 HLLLTEKNH
+476 HLLMTEKNY

-492 GVLSQE
+492 GILSQE

-503 LADIDA
+503 LSDIDA
-509 RLLRLESG
+509 RMLRLESG
-517 EEEKTTEEP
+517 EEEKTIQEP
-526 DSAKKEDQHPMSI
+526 DSAKKED
-539 PRKTWAMVHKY
+539 KT
-550 HSTQETCA
+550 
-558 IAMKEGCPL
+558 G